1 MLRSRNKSPINLP
14 GDALRRLKRRS
25 NHALAKSKKD
35 ASGVRVKVQ
44 DLKPKNDS
52 KGGVTSIA
60 QASHDTKK
68 AIIANFRV

>member
-1 MLRSRNKSPINLP
+1 M
-14 GDALRRLKRRS
+14 
-25 NHALAKSKKD
+25 AKSKKD